1 MPASA
6 LSTQHTVEQAK
17 ALALRAVD
25 FLLEHD
31 VAPIPLSYGVA
42 YEYLSGGS
50 PDLCRT
56 LDEHL
61 HNGRRIDAFLL
72 RDLHERH
79 LAVDRSTPLRT
90 VGNDLQQLLGE
101 LTHNIEE
108 AGRGAEEFGTAL
120 DTTLGHLAGD
130 RDAQSLREIAA
141 SMVVATQKARTRNEH
156 LQQRLQVTMA
166 ESEKLKVELER
177 HRREALIDPLTG
189 LWNRRA
195 LDHELDE
202 LMAVEPDA
210 PLSLLMLDVDHFKR
224 INDTHGHALG
234 DAVLRHVAEA
244 IRKCL
249 RSDDHAVRYGGEEF
263 LVLLPRTSLLEAAQV
278 AESIR
283 ARVASL
289 RLRRRSDNLMLEPFT
304 VSLGVASR
312 KPGDTRDTLL
322 RRTDSALYRSKGA
335 GRNRV
340 SMDGDHGLTPGH
352 A

>member
-17 ALALRAVD
+17 ALAFRAVD

-31 VAPIPLSYGVA
+31 VPPIPLSYGVA

-50 PDLCRT
+50 PDLCKT
-56 LDEHL
+56 LDDFL
-61 HNGRRIDAFLL
+61 HSGRKIDAFVL

-79 LAVDRSTPLRT
+79 LAVDRSTPLRS
-90 VGNDLQQLLGE
+90 VGNDLQNLLGE
-101 LTHNIEE
+101 LSQNIEE
-108 AGRGAEEFGTAL
+108 AGRGAEEFGQAL
-120 DTTLGHLAGD
+120 DTTLDHLADEGD
-130 RDAQSLREIAA
+130 AHSLRDIA
-141 SMVVATQKARTRNEH
+141 SGLLVATHKARQRNEH
-156 LQQRLQVTMA
+156 LQQRLQVTLA

-195 LDHELDE
+195 MDTELDE
-202 LMAVEPDA
+202 LMAIEPDA
-210 PLSLLMLDVDHFKR
+210 PLSLLMLDIDHFKR

-249 RSDDHAVRYGGEEF
+249 RSEDHAVRYGGEEF
-263 LVLLPRTSLLEAAQV
+263 LVLLPHTPLVEAARV

-283 ARVASL
+283 TRVASL

-312 KPGDTRDTLL
+312 KPGDTRDSLL
-322 RRTDSALYRSKGA
+322 RRTDRALYRSKDL

-340 SMDGDHGLTPGH
+340 SIDGDYGLPAGH

>member
-17 ALALRAVD
+17 ALAFRAVD
-25 FLLEHD
+25 FLIEHD
-31 VAPIPLSYGVA
+31 VPPIPLSYGVA

-50 PDLCRT
+50 PDLCKT
-56 LDEHL
+56 LDDYL
-61 HNGRRIDAFLL
+61 HSGRKIDAFVL

-79 LAVDRSTPLRT
+79 LAVDRSTPLRS
-90 VGNDLQQLLGE
+90 VGNDLQNLLGE
-101 LTHNIEE
+101 LSQNIEE
-108 AGRGAEEFGTAL
+108 AGRGAEEFGHAL
-120 DTTLGHLAGD
+120 DTTLDHLADEGD
-130 RDAQSLREIAA
+130 AHSLRDIA
-141 SMVVATQKARTRNEH
+141 SGLLVATQKARQRNEH
-156 LQQRLQVTMA
+156 LQQRLQVTLA

-195 LDHELDE
+195 MDTELDE
-202 LMAVEPDA
+202 LMAIEPDA
-210 PLSLLMLDVDHFKR
+210 PLSLLMLDIDHFKR

-249 RSDDHAVRYGGEEF
+249 RSEDHAVRYGGEEF
-263 LVLLPRTSLLEAAQV
+263 LVLLPHTPLVEAARV

-289 RLRRRSDNLMLEPFT
+289 RLRRRSDNLVLEPFT

-312 KPGDTRDTLL
+312 KPGDTRDSLL
-322 RRTDSALYRSKGA
+322 RRTDRALYRSKDL
-335 GRNRV
+335 GRNRG
-340 SMDGDHGLTPGH
+340 SIDGDYGLAPGH

>member
-1 MPASA
+1 MPATA

-17 ALALRAVD
+17 VLAFRAVD
-25 FLLEHD
+25 FLLEHE

-50 PDLCRT
+50 PELCRT
-56 LDEHL
+56 LDEYL
-61 HNGRRIDAFLL
+61 HSGRKIDAFVL

-79 LAVDRSTPLRT
+79 LAVDRSTPLRS

-101 LTHNIEE
+101 LTENIEE
-108 AGRGAEEFGTAL
+108 AGRGAEEFGQAL
-120 DTTLGHLAGD
+120 DTTLGHLGNDA
-130 RDAQSLREIAA
+130 DAQSLRIIA
-141 SMVVATQKARTRNEH
+141 SGLVVATQRARQRNEH
-156 LQQRLQVTMA
+156 LQQRLQVTLA
-166 ESEKLKVELER
+166 ESEKLKLELER

-195 LDHELDE
+195 MDNELDE

-210 PLSLLMLDVDHFKR
+210 PLSLLMLDIHHFKR

-249 RSDDHAVRYGGEEF
+249 RSEDHAVRYGGEEF

-278 AESIR
+278 AENIR
-283 ARVASL
+283 SRVASL
-289 RLRRRSDNLMLEPFT
+289 RLRRRSDNLVLEPFT

-322 RRTDSALYRSKGA
+322 RRTDRALYRSKDA

-340 SMDGDHGLTPGH
+340 SLDADHGHAPGH

>member
-17 ALALRAVD
+17 ALAFRAVD
-25 FLLEHD
+25 FLVEHD
-31 VAPIPLSYGVA
+31 VPPIPLSYGVA

-50 PDLCRT
+50 PELCRT
-56 LDEHL
+56 LDEYL
-61 HNGRRIDAFLL
+61 HSGRQIDAFLL

-79 LAVDRSTPLRT
+79 LAVDRSTPLRG
-90 VGNDLQQLLGE
+90 VGNDLQQLLGD
-101 LTHNIEE
+101 LTHDIEE
-108 AGRGAEEFGTAL
+108 AGRGAEEFGQAL
-120 DTTLGHLAGD
+120 DSTLGHLTDD
-130 RDAQSLREIAA
+130 RDAQSLRDIA
-141 SMVVATQKARTRNEH
+141 SGMLVATQQARQRNHH
-156 LQQRLQVTMA
+156 LQQRLQITLA

-249 RSDDHAVRYGGEEF
+249 RSEDHAVRYGGEEF
-263 LVLLPRTSLLEAAQV
+263 LVLLPRTPLLEAAQV
-278 AESIR
+278 AENIR

-289 RLRRRSDNLMLEPFT
+289 RLRRRSDNLVLDPFT

-312 KPGDTRDTLL
+312 RPGDTRETLL
-322 RRTDSALYRSKGA
+322 RRTDHAMYRSKGM

-340 SMDGDHGLTPGH
+340 SLDVDQGLSPGH

>member
-1 MPASA
+1 MSASA
-6 LSTQHTVEQAK
+6 LSTQHTVEQARE
-17 ALALRAVD
+17 LALRAVD
-25 FLLEHD
+25 FLLEHQ
-31 VAPIPLSYGVA
+31 VPPIPLSYGVA

-50 PDLCRT
+50 PDLCKT
-56 LDEHL
+56 LDEYL
-61 HNGRRIDAFLL
+61 QSGRTIDAFVL

-79 LAVDRSTPLRT
+79 LAVDRSTPLSSM
-90 VGNDLQQLLGE
+90 GNDLQLLLGE

-108 AGRGAEEFGTAL
+108 AGRGAEEFGLAL
-120 DTTLGHLAGD
+120 DNTLGHLGSEH
-130 RDAQSLREIAA
+130 DAHSLREIASGMLA
-141 SMVVATQKARTRNEH
+141 ATQKARQRNEH
-156 LQQRLQVTMA
+156 LQERLQLTMA
-166 ESEKLKVELER
+166 ESERLKVELER

-195 LDHELDE
+195 MDSELDE

-210 PLSLLMLDVDHFKR
+210 PLSVLMLDIDHFKR

-249 RSDDHAVRYGGEEF
+249 RGNDQAVRYGGEEF
-263 LVLLPRTSLLEAAQV
+263 LVLLPRTSLVEAAQV

-283 ARVASL
+283 ARVAAL
-289 RLRRRSDNLMLEPFT
+289 RLRRRSDNLVLEPFT

-322 RRTDSALYRSKGA
+322 RRTDRALYRSKDN

-340 SMDGDHGLTPGH
+340 SLDAEIGLQAGL

>member
-6 LSTQHTVEQAK
+6 LSTQHTVDQAK
-17 ALALRAVD
+17 ALAFRAVD
-25 FLLEHD
+25 FLLEHEIP
-31 VAPIPLSYGVA
+31 PIPLSYGVA

-50 PDLCRT
+50 PDLCKT
-56 LDEHL
+56 LDEYL
-61 HNGRRIDAFLL
+61 QSGRKLDAFVL

-79 LAVDRSTPLRT
+79 LAVDRSTPLSSM
-90 VGNDLQQLLGE
+90 GNDLQSLLGE
-101 LTHNIEE
+101 LTHNIDE
-108 AGRGAEEFGTAL
+108 AGRGAEEFGHAL
-120 DTTLGHLAGD
+120 DSTLGHLASEQ
-130 RDAQSLREIAA
+130 DARSLRDLA
-141 SMVVATQKARTRNEH
+141 SGMLVATQKARQRNEH
-156 LQQRLQVTMA
+156 LQQRLQLTMA
-166 ESEKLKVELER
+166 ESEKLKLELER

-195 LDHELDE
+195 MDSELDE
-202 LMAVEPDA
+202 LMAIEPDS
-210 PLSLLMLDVDHFKR
+210 PLSVLMLDIDHFKR

-249 RSDDHAVRYGGEEF
+249 RSNDQAVRYGGEEF
-263 LVLLPRTSLLEAAQV
+263 LVLLPRTNLVEAAQL

-283 ARVASL
+283 VRVASL
-289 RLRRRSDNLMLEPFT
+289 RLRRRSDNLVLEPFT

-312 KPGDTRDTLL
+312 RPGDTRDTLL
-322 RRTDSALYRSKGA
+322 RRTDRALYYSKDS

-340 SMDGDHGLTPGH
+340 SIDADQGLQAGH

>member
-17 ALALRAVD
+17 ALAFRAVD

-31 VAPIPLSYGVA
+31 VPPIPLSYGVA

-50 PDLCRT
+50 PDLCKT
-56 LDEHL
+56 LDDFL
-61 HNGRRIDAFLL
+61 HSGRKIDAFVL

-79 LAVDRSTPLRT
+79 LAVDRSTPLRS
-90 VGNDLQQLLGE
+90 VGNDLQNLLGE
-101 LTHNIEE
+101 LSQNIEE
-108 AGRGAEEFGTAL
+108 AGRGAEEFGQAL
-120 DTTLGHLAGD
+120 DTTLDHLADEGD
-130 RDAQSLREIAA
+130 AHSLRDIA
-141 SMVVATQKARTRNEH
+141 SGLLVATHKARQRNEH
-156 LQQRLQVTMA
+156 LQQRLQVTLA

-195 LDHELDE
+195 MDTELDE
-202 LMAVEPDA
+202 LMAIEPDA
-210 PLSLLMLDVDHFKR
+210 PLSLLMLDIDHFKR

-249 RSDDHAVRYGGEEF
+249 RSEDHAVRYGGEEF
-263 LVLLPRTSLLEAAQV
+263 LVLLPHTPLGEAARV

-283 ARVASL
+283 TRVASL

-312 KPGDTRDTLL
+312 KPGDTRDSLL
-322 RRTDSALYRSKGA
+322 RRTDRALYRSKDL

-340 SMDGDHGLTPGH
+340 SIDGDYGLAPGH